1 MNFYTFNVKMS
12 CSGCVGAVIKTLVD
26 ARITSVDV
34 DFENQ
39 KVNVKS
45 DQSFD
50 YVLSVLR
57 TSGKKITV

>member
-1 MNFYTFNVKMS
+1 MNSYTFSVKMS
-12 CSGCVGAVIKTLVD
+12 CGGCVGAVIKTLAD

-45 DQSFD
+45 DKPYD
-50 YVLSVLR
+50 YVLSVLQS
-57 TSGKKITV
+57 SGKKITV